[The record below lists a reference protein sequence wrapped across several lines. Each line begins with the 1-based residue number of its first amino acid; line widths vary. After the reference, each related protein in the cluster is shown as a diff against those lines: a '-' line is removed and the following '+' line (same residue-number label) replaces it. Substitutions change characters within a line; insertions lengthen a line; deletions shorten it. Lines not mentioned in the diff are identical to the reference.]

1 MAASSDNFIV
11 AEKPA
16 NKNLILVKPDLV
28 VGSITYQPQV
38 PEAEEQLSKLKEII
52 NARIIFF
59 FIKVIQFFKI

>member
-1 MAASSDNFIV
+1 
-11 AEKPA
+11 
-16 NKNLILVKPDLV
+16 
-28 VGSITYQPQV
+28 GSITYQPQV